1 MKEYSLFLDE
11 SGNFDSDI
19 DNKGKNECLVAGFY
33 IEGNPDSRSFND
45 LFVRKE
51 ILKSWYRAVDTL
63 TRKENDAFNSINHAT
78 SIKRGKLADRLAPV
92 ALDIFYGMKK
102 NGASFTIFENNR
114 RAHLVDS
121 NTLYL
126 NILAEGVIDTMIKLW
141 KTDEAP
147 IKLYVCIGKRRDTE
161 KSEVG
166 TMQVIGPEEYSSRLK
181 EKLTLQKIVNQNLDF
196 RKCEFDI
203 KFLDDKKDSRMVV
216 CDYLCNLYF
225 TRDSDFL
232 SAYREKY
239 DEFFANI
246 SKYRMGEN
254 QERDRINHYLE
265 RKMYGALLLEIC
277 YGNIQETQLQKN
289 ARRDFCS
296 LGSTDIKN
304 AYDEFGKH
312 IDDVV
317 TRQRNFELAKKL
329 LKNAL
334 DVLSD
339 VKDTYRNAKQTE
351 YDLWLYQ
358 ETVYSHMGDIKLQGE
373 ALKRSQECFLS
384 VANDLSNF
392 DRYFILANRHAL
404 YEHYVYN
411 SEEADKIC
419 TKSEKLLFDLATLIF
434 SELGTENQNQGE
446 QKIVQLAKMYGTHA
460 QIALCLYNEGK
471 HDYEYV
477 KKLIDNAISYFSE
490 ESDMSRQ
497 YQVRADLEADCGN
510 INEALDFIAK
520 SNGVPLWT
528 SIAPV
533 MKNDFIA
540 YHISRI
546 ALSAQ
551 KNGNE
556 EISRRI
562 LKKYETSLE
571 KFANDIGNMSF
582 DHVSVMPDC
591 ISAFNFALVHTYLG
605 GSKYIQLIEKI
616 VGILEENR
624 ITFYPQL
631 AAEAVL
637 CSGENNAKRWERA
650 KNSTYIIEMIDSVI
664 CGAYPEVTKSF
675 FNEWRE
681 RLTTGSHTDIV
692 AFSKTRLY

>member
-63 TRKENDAFNSINHAT
+63 TLKENDAFNSINHAT

-329 LKNAL
+329 LKKCVGCAF
-334 DVLSD
+334 
-339 VKDTYRNAKQTE
+339 RR
-351 YDLWLYQ
+351 
-358 ETVYSHMGDIKLQGE
+358 QG
-373 ALKRSQECFLS
+373 
-384 VANDLSNF
+384 
-392 DRYFILANRHAL
+392 
-404 YEHYVYN
+404 
-411 SEEADKIC
+411 
-419 TKSEKLLFDLATLIF
+419 
-434 SELGTENQNQGE
+434 
-446 QKIVQLAKMYGTHA
+446 
-460 QIALCLYNEGK
+460 
-471 HDYEYV
+471 
-477 KKLIDNAISYFSE
+477 
-490 ESDMSRQ
+490 
-497 YQVRADLEADCGN
+497 
-510 INEALDFIAK
+510 
-520 SNGVPLWT
+520 
-528 SIAPV
+528 
-533 MKNDFIA
+533 
-540 YHISRI
+540 
-546 ALSAQ
+546 
-551 KNGNE
+551 
-556 EISRRI
+556 
-562 LKKYETSLE
+562 
-571 KFANDIGNMSF
+571 
-582 DHVSVMPDC
+582 HV
-591 ISAFNFALVHTYLG
+591 
-605 GSKYIQLIEKI
+605 
-616 VGILEENR
+616 
-624 ITFYPQL
+624 
-631 AAEAVL
+631 
-637 CSGENNAKRWERA
+637 
-650 KNSTYIIEMIDSVI
+650 
-664 CGAYPEVTKSF
+664 
-675 FNEWRE
+675 
-681 RLTTGSHTDIV
+681 
-692 AFSKTRLY
+692 